1 MRDGTGDLA
10 DDDGLAETAAL
21 VRLLVAL
28 MGEEVSDYAGLVRP
42 PEELRRA
49 VRAAPTPVLRGVL
62 MDAVAELERR
72 RRAAE

>member
-1 MRDGTGDLA
+1 MRDGTGNLA

-21 VRLLVAL
+21 VRLSVAL

-42 PEELRRA
+42 PEELR
-49 VRAAPTPVLRGVL
+49 RAAPTPVLRGVL